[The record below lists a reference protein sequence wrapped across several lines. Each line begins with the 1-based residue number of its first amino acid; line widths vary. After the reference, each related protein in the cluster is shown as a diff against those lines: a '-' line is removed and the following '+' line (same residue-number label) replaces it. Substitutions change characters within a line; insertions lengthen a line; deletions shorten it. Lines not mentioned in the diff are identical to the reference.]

1 MNPSGD
7 PYNTKINLD
16 MDDQPPTYNALSSN
30 TDRSKNSKTYQQVIN
45 EAFKGDVGMFFF
57 KG

>member
-1 MNPSGD
+1 MNPSVD

-45 EAFKGDVGMFFF
+45 EAFKGDVGM
-57 KG
+57 